1 MSNFKYSIII
11 PHKNTPNLLSRC
23 VASIPK
29 RDDLQ
34 IVIVDDNS
42 DPSIVDF
49 DNFPIK
55 NDERTVIIFDKSGK
69 GAGRARNIGMENAT
83 GEKFIFADADDFFN
97 YCFNEVLDEYKDD
110 ESDIIFF
117 NASSCNSITYVNRPN
132 RVEVRNEMFEC
143 YEKNPRLYEYYL
155 RYEVGAPWSKI
166 IRKDLITNNN
176 VTFEEVTINNDTKFS
191 YLTGHNAKKVKV
203 DQRAIYCAT
212 FSPSSISYTMNDEKY
227 LSRMHTIAEQIAFC
241 RKNRQDTS
249 PCKSYSIEY
258 LRDNLTTILQSK
270 RKDLYDECLKIVDSY
285 GIGKELRK
293 AVKKRLLHIKVAV
306 FIVSISKAPLKW
318 IKYFK

>member
-11 PHKNTPNLLSRC
+11 PHKNTPSLLVRC
-23 VASIPK
+23 VASIPR

-42 DPSIVDF
+42 DPSMVDF

-55 NDERTVIIFDKSGK
+55 NDDHTVVVFDKSGK

-110 ESDIIFF
+110 TTDIVFF
-117 NASSCNSITYVNRPN
+117 NASSCDSATYVNTRRN
-132 RVEVRNEMFEC
+132 MFRNELFEG
-143 YEKNPRLYEYYL
+143 YKKAPQLYDYYL
-155 RYEVGAPWSKI
+155 RYECGYPWGKI
-166 IRKDLITNNN
+166 IRKGLILDNH
-176 VTFEEVTINNDTKFS
+176 VQFEEAIVNNDTRFS
-191 YLTGHNAKKVKV
+191 YTTGHLAQSIKV
-203 DQRAIYCAT
+203 DQRAIYCLT
-212 FSPSSISYTMNDEKY
+212 FSPSSITYTMNDEKY
-227 LSRMHTIAEQIAFC
+227 LSRMRTTAELIVFC
-241 RKNRQDTS
+241 KKIRQGLP
-249 PCKSYSIEY
+249 PCKSYPMEY
-258 LRDNLTTILQSK
+258 LRDNLITILQSN
-270 RKDLYDECLKIVDSY
+270 RKDLYNECLKIVDSY

-306 FIVSISKAPLKW
+306 FIVSICKAPFKW